1 MISTRVAWT
10 GADGVRCIVFAST
23 EDLRIR
29 LRMAQYVV
37 SDANIQAIHDAL
49 RSDLGLLVEGPPGTG
64 KTELARALTVAAG
77 THMERLQCYEG
88 IGQEEALGV
97 FDRALQD
104 QYLRLHSASLDPKEW
119 PRLRDQI
126 YTLHFFSTGP
136 FVRALLSERPCVLLI
151 DEIDKTDPAFEAMTF
166 QLLEE
171 WRVTIPKLGTIEA
184 RRKPITVLSSNN
196 QRRLSDPLRSR
207 CAYLYFEYP
216 TIEQELDILK
226 LRLST
231 HSSSS
236 YAQIAGLA
244 KALRSY
250 RLLKP
255 PSIREILKLA
265 QVLADR
271 GCTQIKPDMRD
282 TLLPFLVKTDE
293 DRKYMLKTH
302 NFERLCADAAKHAE
316 QVLGNSAGEGA
327 VSLLPEEAAA

>member
-1 MISTRVAWT
+1 M
-10 GADGVRCIVFAST
+10 FLST
-23 EDLRIR
+23 EDLRLR
-29 LRMAQYVV
+29 LRLAKYVA

-49 RSDLGLLVEGPPGTG
+49 RSGLGLLVEGPPGSG
-64 KTELARALTVAAG
+64 KTELARALTLAAG

-88 IGQEEALGV
+88 IGQEEALGT

-104 QYLRLHSASLDPKEW
+104 QYLRIGSARLDAKEW

-126 YTLHFFSTGP
+126 YTLDFFSMGP
-136 FVRALLSERPCVLLI
+136 FVRALLSETPCVLLI
-151 DEIDKTDPAFEAMTF
+151 DEIDKTNPAFEAMTF

-184 RRKPITVLSSNN
+184 RNKPITVLSSNN

-216 TIEQELDILK
+216 TIEQELDILR
-226 LRLST
+226 LRLSNQ
-231 HSSSS
+231 SSTS

-250 RLLKP
+250 RLAKP

-265 QVLADR
+265 ELLDAR
-271 GCTQIKPDMRD
+271 GCGEIQPNMRD
-282 TLLPFLVKTDE
+282 MLLPFLVKTAE
-293 DRKYMLKTH
+293 DRDKMLLKH
-302 NFERLCADAAKHAE
+302 NFDRLCADAAKHARE
-316 QVLGNSAGEGA
+316 LSETCA
-327 VSLLPEEAAA
+327 VVRPLAERAQETAA